1 MLLLQLLQLLCELLL
16 LLFVPLLLLLLL
28 LLQLLCLLLLQPLQ
42 LLCLLLVGLLFAPNR
57 LVKFAGALA
66 AFLEVH
72 SSP

>member
-16 LLFVPLLLLLLL
+16 LLFVPLLLLLL

-42 LLCLLLVGLLFAPNR
+42 LLCLLLVGLLFAPDR